1 MARALHKIFG
11 FPGGIHVPGKKEMST
26 QSPIQLAP
34 LPDQV
39 ILPLQQHIGGAAEP
53 IVEVG
58 DSVQRGQ
65 VVARASGFVS
75 APVHATISGHVA
87 AIGEFPIAHPSGL
100 TNTCIVIHSDGKD
113 SAIAPTPILN
123 WRDEDPSHLRNLI
136 REAGI
141 VGLGG
146 AAFPS
151 FIKLNPGP
159 GKKIDT
165 FIVNG
170 AECEPYI
177 SCDDMLMRERADG
190 IFAGI
195 DIVMHAIQAKH
206 CLIGIEDNKPEAIA
220 AMTEA
225 LAATGRED
233 IDVITLPTRYP
244 QGGEKQLIQTLT
256 GKEVPSN
263 GLPLDI
269 GIVCHNPGTLF
280 AIQDAVLN
288 GNPLTSRVMTV
299 TGEGIEHPQNYDVRI
314 GTPVRDL
321 TDAAGG
327 YSREISRLIMGGPMM
342 GFALRSDKVPVVKAT
357 NCILAEP
364 NTVEDTEAMPC
375 IRCGECAEVCPAKLL
390 PQQMYWH
397 AKAKDFDKV
406 QDYKLFDCIEC
417 GACAQVC
424 PSHIPL
430 VQYYRFAK
438 SEIWALEVEQRQA
451 DTARDRHEF
460 RQERLE
466 KAEAEKKARAD
477 ARKAA
482 LRAKKEAEAAQ
493 AAEDAASDTGQ
504 KDKNTEIAEAIARNK
519 AAKEAN
525 QTTAATEP
533 NITDDVKP
541 QPQALATTPVAKRQA
556 AASELAANAIA
567 HAQSKAGIEAAPRM
581 ANPTAETTAPAAS
594 QIQPLSGLGSD
605 AAKAAIEKA
614 QSAAGIEA
622 IVSPAPITNTATT
635 DTAATSTDSS
645 TSAGTEEAK
654 AAINAARQASGLPAL
669 STASHSGTRPTTSQS
684 VGTAASS
691 ATNTSVVKAEPDVP
705 ASIVLAVAEYLQ
717 RKGFDTDSS
726 QSQRLIAEATA
737 QAIASAEQQLSQTR
751 DKAQGVAQP
760 NDSAG
765 FTPSPDA
772 IACPPLAVI
781 ERFQY
786 QRAIARGDIAP
797 PAATSGNSGLPLSKE
812 ALACPP
818 LAMIERFQAKRN
830 GWQLGI
836 VQDGYT
842 PSADAV
848 KCPPLQHIERLQ
860 LKRSGGLVNAAA
872 TALSEEAQIC
882 PPLARIEY
890 FQQQRASG
898 KPTARMATVVT
909 PSPSKVSTKVVAIE
923 ATEPVTSTAFDPE
936 KQAKRVA
943 ARAAILKAQ
952 QASGIEAIARN

>member
-53 IVEVG
+53 VVEVG

-100 TNTCIVIHSDGKD
+100 SNTCIVIHSDGED
-113 SAIAPTPILN
+113 TEVAPTPIHN
-123 WRDEDPSHLRNLI
+123 WRNEDPSHLRNLI

-159 GKKIDT
+159 GKKVDT

-177 SCDDMLMRERADG
+177 TCDDMLMRERADD

-206 CLIGIEDNKPEAIA
+206 CLIGIEDNKPQAIA
-220 AMTEA
+220 AMTKA
-225 LAATGRED
+225 LAVTGRED

-288 GNPLTSRVMTV
+288 GKPLTSRVMTV
-299 TGEGIEHPQNYDVRI
+299 TGEGVEHPQNYDVRI

-451 DTARDRHEF
+451 DTARGRHEF

-466 KAEAEKKARAD
+466 RAEAEKQARAE

-482 LRAKKEAEAAQ
+482 LRAKKEAEAAKAAK
-493 AAEDAASDTGQ
+493 AAEDANNAETTS
-504 KDKNTEIAEAIARNK
+504 KNAEIAEAIARNK

-525 QTTAATEP
+525 QNNNTAQAAT
-533 NITDDVKP
+533 P
-541 QPQALATTPVAKRQA
+541 QPQGLTSIPVAQRTA
-556 AASELAANAIA
+556 TASELAAQAIA
-567 HAQSKAGIEAAPRM
+567 NAQTKAGVEAAPLE
-581 ANPTAETTAPAAS
+581 AKSTTNATKPEAEPTIAQAS
-594 QIQPLSGLGSD
+594 GQVSNLGSD

-614 QSAAGIEA
+614 QAVAGVEA
-622 IVSPAPITNTATT
+622 IVSDNPASASVTVISAV
-635 DTAATSTDSS
+635 DSS
-645 TSAGTEEAK
+645 ASAGTTEAK

-669 STASHSGTRPTTSQS
+669 STSSKPASQPASQP
-684 VGTAASS
+684 VVQRASKVPS
-691 ATNTSVVKAEPDVP
+691 ESDVP

-717 RKGFDTDSS
+717 RKGFETSSS
-726 QSQRLIAEATA
+726 QSQRLITEATA
-737 QAIASAEQQLSQTR
+737 KAIASVEQRLSEQATDQGDSHKATR
-751 DKAQGVAQP
+751 STGPV
-760 NDSAG
+760 G
-765 FTPSPDA
+765 FTPTPEA
-772 IACPPLAVI
+772 IACPPLAII

-786 QRAIARGDIAP
+786 QRALDRGEIKP
-797 PAATSGNSGLPLSKE
+797 TVATVANVSELPLSKE
-812 ALACPP
+812 AEVCPP
-818 LAMIERFQAKRN
+818 LAMIERFQAKRR
-830 GWQLGI
+830 GWQPSI
-836 VQDGYT
+836 VESSYA
-842 PSADAV
+842 PSEDAI
-848 KCPPLQHIERLQ
+848 KCPPLQQIERLQ
-860 LKRSGGLVNAAA
+860 QKRAGGLTNANVV
-872 TALSEEAQIC
+872 TLSQEAQVC
-882 PPLARIEY
+882 PPLARIEH
-890 FQQQRASG
+890 FQQQRAGGS
-898 KPTARMATVVT
+898 TATRVAAVIT
-909 PSPSKVSTKVVAIE
+909 PSPLKNPANVE
-923 ATEPVTSTAFDPE
+923 AVETSAPVHKPTSASVDPAE
-936 KQAKRVA
+936 QAKRVA